1 MKPIILEEI
10 KELKKYTDTIID
22 NNQILERK
30 QIEEYLKNIE
40 KLRYSMF
47 NKLKINNKNEIENK
61 IDYIN
66 ENYKANYKDNILKIY
81 IPEVIPKF
89 KNINNFAYKN
99 IMISTA
105 EAIKEYENLFG
116 NRLTFVLIIVHENQV
131 NMDIDNKFV
140 KPIIDA
146 LALQKVIHDDNVTNM
161 FYMVQGKNDT
171 NKPFTEVYVMDAKYV
186 TNWIENLEN
195 MFKKMWKNYLKL
207 KKIFFIII

>member
-10 KELKKYTDTIID
+10 KELKNYTDTIID

-146 LALQKVIHDDNVTNM
+146 LVLQKVIHDDNVTNM

-195 MFKKMWKNYLKL
+195 MFKKM
-207 KKIFFIII
+207 

>member
-10 KELKKYTDTIID
+10 KELKKYTDTIIE

-146 LALQKVIHDDNVTNM
+146 LVLQKVIHDDNVTNM
-161 FYMVQGKNDT
+161 FYMVHGKNDT

-195 MFKKMWKNYLKL
+195 TFKKM
-207 KKIFFIII
+207 

>member
-146 LALQKVIHDDNVTNM
+146 LVLQKVIHDDNVTNM

-171 NKPFTEVYVMDAKYV
+171 AKPFTEVYVMDAKYV
-186 TNWIENLEN
+186 TNWIENMEN
-195 MFKKMWKNYLKL
+195 IFKKM
-207 KKIFFIII
+207 

>member
-89 KNINNFAYKN
+89 KNINNYAYKN
-99 IMISTA
+99 IMINTA
-105 EAIKEYENLFG
+105 EAIRDYKNLFG
-116 NRLTFVLIIVHENQV
+116 DKLTFVLIIVHENQV

-146 LALQKVIHDDNVTNM
+146 LVLQKVIHDDNVTNM

-171 NKPFTEVYVMDAKYV
+171 DEPFTEVYVMDAKYV
-186 TNWIENLEN
+186 TNCIENLEN
-195 MFKKMWKNYLKL
+195 IFKKM
-207 KKIFFIII
+207 